1 MASLDKWGN
10 LVTDSGGFIGLP
22 RIQGE
27 SDAAYVARGE
37 AFHQSKTGGNASTP
51 LNNNSINTS
60 GNTLSGGV
68 SNSIGSSKPNL
79 YYTSGDAQAAQQ
91 LGSYYNLVPYTSGM
105 TIGPNDY
112 VIGGTAAIPNS
123 ALINP
128 NSRIAAGYDAA
139 ETAQQVNNY
148 IKNLNT
154 TSAQSTIPSILQTPQ
169 FDFDAFINQ
178 LTNNIQQQISSIQSQ
193 LSQPVQKPI
202 NIAEMYKKG
211 TTLNQLNPYANYQY
225 RSGGDGAR
233 VSPKQAAVS
242 RYLANDIWKDK
253 IKGGAN
259 G

>member
-1 MASLDKWGN
+1 MAYRVYDPSGN
-10 LVTDSGGFIGLP
+10 SYAEYSTKPTNYDGVLVDTST
-22 RIQGE
+22 
-27 SDAAYVARGE
+27 Y
-37 AFHQSKTGGNASTP
+37 TGPEFPGANLS
-51 LNNNSINTS
+51 NYINNSPSSGLSGKSSGSNS
-60 GNTLSGGV
+60 GN
-68 SNSIGSSKPNL
+68 KPNV
-79 YYTSGDAQAAQQ
+79 YYTPGDAEAAQR
-91 LGSYYNLVPYTSGM
+91 LASYYNPVPYTSGM

-112 VIGGTAAIPNS
+112 VIGGSAVIPNS

-128 NSRIAAGYDAA
+128 SSRIAAGWDAA

-233 VSPKQAAVS
+233 VSPKQVAVS